1 MAEELA
7 VTLETD
13 KEVVEIEEYC
23 PEGVEFAKKTLVG
36 KIIFEKILN
45 RGAVKSIIAKAWG
58 EPDGLK
64 IADMGPNV
72 FMFTFKDK
80 GDAHEIIKRGPWYVM
95 GHILSLQY
103 WIPEV
108 AAAEVDYS
116 RVSFWVQLHGMPL
129 GTMTSANVVK
139 LMTRVGE
146 VIEVEN
152 PLVEGILLRSYMRV
166 RLYMDITKPIPT
178 GVWIPR
184 KDLPNTWIS
193 FRFEKL
199 QDLCYKCGVFGHNQ
213 WSCSKERVMSGLD
226 KDLPKY
232 GPHLS
237 VPPAKALAFIAKNYG
252 RWHRDSPRYE
262 RSEKSSTMGESPCW
276 DGKPEAMRWK
286 RTGEGTAGSEETLV
300 RQQQDVSEEREKGKG
315 VWYPTSQDSHSL
327 PTKAPA
333 KQVTPSEGGD
343 PPHDAI
349 RKAQRQYVDVIDKVA
364 EKANDFLTK
373 KNEMEAQEVVQSRLI
388 EKGLRET
395 GAGEDIQ
402 EAGHCP
408 RPEAGILGTSTI
420 PLELEEDVFLQ
431 AEAIQGKVGTM
442 VSKEDFLLKCFEGMR
457 PEEGLTNPRSL
468 SLVDIECDLPRAG
481 LGPENMDLLGFEKEE
496 IGLASP
502 VLLKDYISPPRI
514 NEGPFEVH
522 LSPGS
527 IKKGKQACSNIH
539 NKGRNI
545 ELKRPTRR
553 ERLRVRGPELYHGCK
568 EIVQQERQNAGEYY
582 VEFPSDEDS
591 NGHPL
596 SVEEEGLL
604 VTHVQQNLYLKRNW
618 STTQGSGENV
628 LLIED
633 NETHKKRRADVG
645 ENVEENDP
653 TPMIHDGVDSM
664 AEEAGL
670 NMPPKGP

>member
-1 MAEELA
+1 M
-7 VTLETD
+7 
-13 KEVVEIEEYC
+13 
-23 PEGVEFAKKTLVG
+23 
-36 KIIFEKILN
+36 
-45 RGAVKSIIAKAWG
+45 
-58 EPDGLK
+58 
-64 IADMGPNV
+64 
-72 FMFTFKDK
+72 
-80 GDAHEIIKRGPWYVM
+80 
-95 GHILSLQY
+95 
-103 WIPEV
+103 
-108 AAAEVDYS
+108 
-116 RVSFWVQLHGMPL
+116 
-129 GTMTSANVVK
+129 
-139 LMTRVGE
+139 
-146 VIEVEN
+146 
-152 PLVEGILLRSYMRV
+152 
-166 RLYMDITKPIPT
+166 
-178 GVWIPR
+178 
-184 KDLPNTWIS
+184 
-193 FRFEKL
+193 
-199 QDLCYKCGVFGHNQ
+199 
-213 WSCSKERVMSGLD
+213 
-226 KDLPKY
+226 
-232 GPHLS
+232 
-237 VPPAKALAFIAKNYG
+237 
-252 RWHRDSPRYE
+252 
-262 RSEKSSTMGESPCW
+262 
-276 DGKPEAMRWK
+276 
-286 RTGEGTAGSEETLV
+286 
-300 RQQQDVSEEREKGKG
+300 
-315 VWYPTSQDSHSL
+315 
-327 PTKAPA
+327 
-333 KQVTPSEGGD
+333 
-343 PPHDAI
+343 
-349 RKAQRQYVDVIDKVA
+349 DVIDKLA

-420 PLELEEDVFLQ
+420 PLELEEDAFLQ
-431 AEAIQGKVGTM
+431 AEAIQGKVGTT

-527 IKKGKQACSNIH
+527 IKKGKQACSNIR

-553 ERLRVRGPELYHGCK
+553 ERLRVRGPKLYHGCK

-591 NGHPL
+591 KGHPL

-633 NETHKKRRADVG
+633 KETHKKRRADVG